1 MNTYS
6 IEFSRA
12 IRILTNRYPVYLL
25 ILIISFLLQR
35 RVLLDIPMAND
46 EGRLPLKIT
55 DINITVNRLA
65 SSTEIDL
72 QLEAQSIIN
81 SDINDDANIAQN
93 KIMMNRAGTLADST
107 GLLGVD
113 GDGTNGRTGQTSRG
127 LAAFEDESFAE
138 DITEDLMEAFKKV
151 EERQKKKKKKRLL
164 SFLEL

>member
-55 DINITVNRLA
+55 DINITVNAFFHGFILVFFIFLI
-65 SSTEIDL
+65 EIFYKECL
-72 QLEAQSIIN
+72 
-81 SDINDDANIAQN
+81 
-93 KIMMNRAGTLADST
+93 
-107 GLLGVD
+107 
-113 GDGTNGRTGQTSRG
+113 
-127 LAAFEDESFAE
+127 
-138 DITEDLMEAFKKV
+138 
-151 EERQKKKKKKRLL
+151 
-164 SFLEL
+164 

>member
-55 DINITVNRLA
+55 DINITVNAFFHSFVLVFFIFLI
-65 SSTEIDL
+65 EIFYKECL
-72 QLEAQSIIN
+72 
-81 SDINDDANIAQN
+81 
-93 KIMMNRAGTLADST
+93 
-107 GLLGVD
+107 
-113 GDGTNGRTGQTSRG
+113 
-127 LAAFEDESFAE
+127 
-138 DITEDLMEAFKKV
+138 
-151 EERQKKKKKKRLL
+151 
-164 SFLEL
+164 